1 MSLVVAHRGASAQ
14 HPPGNTLAAF
24 AAARELGADWV
35 ELDVH
40 ALADG
45 GLVVHHD
52 PTLPDRRALHEISTD
67 ELPQWVPLLEAS
79 LAACEPMG
87 VNVEIKP
94 DGPVEL
100 RAALV
105 ADTVDL
111 LLRLGPPERFLIT
124 SFDWEI
130 ITAARDR
137 APQLPTGLLTTED
150 PMIDGLLDRVAAAG
164 HCAVNPWNGRVT
176 PSMVEAAHELGLAVN
191 VWTVDDPVR
200 FVELATMG
208 VDAIITN
215 VPDRCRAVLSGE

>member
-1 MSLVVAHRGASAQ
+1 MTLVIAHRGASAQ
-14 HPPGNTLAAF
+14 HPPGNTLEAF
-24 AAARELGADWV
+24 AAAGQMGADWV

-52 PTLPDRRALHEISTD
+52 PSLPDGRALDEISTD

-79 LAACEPMG
+79 LMICKPMG

-94 DGPVEL
+94 DGPIEL

-111 LLRLGPPERFLIT
+111 LLRLGPPERFLVT
-124 SFDWEI
+124 SFDWGI
-130 ITAARDR
+130 ITSVRER
-137 APQLPTGLLTTED
+137 APQVPTGLLTTED
-150 PMIDGLLDRVAAAG
+150 PMTDGLLDRVVAAG
-164 HCAVNPWNGRVT
+164 HRAVNPWNGRVT
-176 PSMVEAAHELGLAVN
+176 PSMVAAAHGLGLAVN
-191 VWTVDDPVR
+191 VWTVDDPAR
-200 FVELATMG
+200 IIELATMG

-215 VPDRCRAVLSGE
+215 VPDRCRAVLSEG

>member
-1 MSLVVAHRGASAQ
+1 MALVVAHRGASAQ
-14 HPPGNTLAAF
+14 HPPGNTLEAF
-24 AAARELGADWV
+24 TAARELGADWV

-52 PTLPDRRALHEISTD
+52 PVLPDGRALHELSVG
-67 ELPQWVPLLEAS
+67 ELPEWVPLLEAS
-79 LAACEPMG
+79 LAACGPMG
-87 VNVEIKP
+87 VNVEIKG
-94 DGPVEL
+94 DGPLEL

-111 LLRLGPPERFLIT
+111 LLESGPPERFLIT

-130 ITAARDR
+130 ITSARDR
-137 APQLPTGLLTTED
+137 APQVPTGLLTVED

-164 HCAVNPWNGRVT
+164 HCAVNPWNGTVT
-176 PSMVEAAHELGLAVN
+176 PVMVRAAHGLGLAVN
-191 VWTVDDPVR
+191 VWTVDDPAR
-200 FVELATMG
+200 IIELATMD

-215 VPDRCRAVLSGE
+215 VPDRCRVVLSEG